1 MDFKDQIIQ
10 LGEKI
15 GRLRDQIQTEEAT
28 KNAFIMPFL
37 MTLGYDVFN
46 PCEIVPE
53 FTCDKGV
60 KKGEKI
66 DYAIMKSGEPILLI
80 ECKHW
85 MQNLDVHD
93 GQLLRYFAVSKAKFG
108 LLTNGIEYRFYTD
121 LDDTNKM
128 DSLPFFEF
136 NITDLRENQIE
147 ELKKFHKSYFD
158 VDKICD
164 SASGMKYTY
173 ELKKAFL
180 SELNNPSEQLV
191 KLFAKRVYQGVLTG
205 RMVEQFSVLVKK
217 SMSSVISDIIQERFK
232 TAWDKEKEDSAEQN
246 KTEQDTET
254 QDRGIVTTEE
264 ELESFYIV
272 KAILISHIPGNRIS
286 YRDAKTLFSILLDN
300 NIRKPICKLIF
311 SDKRKVLVLFEA
323 DRTEVRVSL
332 ESIDDIYKHA
342 DKLLNTLSFY
352 EK

>member
-1 MDFKDQIIQ
+1 
-10 LGEKI
+10 
-15 GRLRDQIQTEEAT
+15 
-28 KNAFIMPFL
+28 
-37 MTLGYDVFN
+37 
-46 PCEIVPE
+46 
-53 FTCDKGV
+53 
-60 KKGEKI
+60 
-66 DYAIMKSGEPILLI
+66 
-80 ECKHW
+80 
-85 MQNLDVHD
+85 
-93 GQLLRYFAVSKAKFG
+93 
-108 LLTNGIEYRFYTD
+108 
-121 LDDTNKM
+121 
-128 DSLPFFEF
+128 
-136 NITDLRENQIE
+136 
-147 ELKKFHKSYFD
+147 
-158 VDKICD
+158 
-164 SASGMKYTY
+164 
-173 ELKKAFL
+173 
-180 SELNNPSEQLV
+180 
-191 KLFAKRVYQGVLTG
+191 
-205 RMVEQFSVLVKK
+205 
-217 SMSSVISDIIQERFK
+217 